1 MSAQESSG
9 EPFARESV
17 IVVAI
22 DMRKGSSAIF
32 NRALSYASH
41 ADAEVHLVSVAEP
54 NIANVKLPADM
65 EAPELSGTDHAKLH
79 EFVARRR
86 ASFNTTYNRE
96 APKVVVHT
104 ETGDPADKLVQV
116 AAELDADLIMLGTHG
131 RTGIKRILLGS
142 VAERVVRLAGCPV
155 FVVRDKNHTAD
166 AG

>member
-1 MSAQESSG
+1 MSVQESSA
-9 EPFARESV
+9 EPFAKESV

-22 DMRKGSSAIF
+22 DMRKGSSAIM

-41 ADAEVHLVSVAEP
+41 VEAEVHLVCVAEP

-65 EAPELSGTDHAKLH
+65 EAPELSGTDHALIN
-79 EFVARRR
+79 EFVTRRR
-86 ASFNTTYNRE
+86 TNFQTTYGRE
-96 APKVVVHT
+96 APKVIVHT

>member
-1 MSAQESSG
+1 MSAQESSA
-9 EPFARESV
+9 EPFTRESV

-22 DMRKGSSAIF
+22 DMRKGSSAIM
-32 NRALSYASH
+32 NRALTYASH
-41 ADAEVHLVSVAEP
+41 AEAEVHLVSVAEP

-65 EAPELSGTDHAKLH
+65 EAPELSGTDHARIN

-86 ASFNTTYNRE
+86 AAFEMANGRE
-96 APKVVVHT
+96 APKVTVHT
-104 ETGDPADKLVQV
+104 ETGDPADKLVRV

-131 RTGIKRILLGS
+131 RTGIKRILVGS

-166 AG
+166 SG